1 MQVELVVVV
10 LRQRQRQRQR
20 VVRNKLNCKDTIRET
35 KARPMRG
42 TIRVKAAGGLACDED
57 DAGCDTTIG
66 GSLFQSSL
74 AFAIDFRGRFV
85 QAGLSSVTAENC
97 TDAAREIGRP
107 EMHEDHVV
115 CTFVPLGEPT
125 GECVDPMFVDVPAE
139 RSTWH
144 AREPSAVRIGP
155 FDATSTPQRRRTKCH
170 ELGVVKH
177 GGRPVHCHVEVAA
190 NEVDVESS
198 PRARAVAAGATWRH
212 RASWRQRCASE
223 QCRT

>member
-1 MQVELVVVV
+1 MQRL
-10 LRQRQRQRQR
+10 QRPRTDR
-20 VVRNKLNCKDTIRET
+20 
-35 KARPMRG
+35 KASC
-42 TIRVKAAGGLACDED
+42 GLACDED

-85 QAGLSSVTAENC
+85 QAAGLSSVTAENC

-115 CTFVPLGEPT
+115 CTFVPLGEAHWRMCGPHVCGCASGTVDMACTGTICSPHWPLRRHQHPT
-125 GECVDPMFVDVPAE
+125 AETHQMPRTWGRQTRRPA
-139 RSTWH
+139 R
-144 AREPSAVRIGP
+144 
-155 FDATSTPQRRRTKCH
+155 
-170 ELGVVKH
+170 
-177 GGRPVHCHVEVAA
+177 
-190 NEVDVESS
+190 